1 MSQRDLTPRDARDR
15 LIVALDVPRVADA
28 EALVDRLGD
37 AVTFYKIGMQ
47 LAFAGGLPL
56 VESLVA
62 SGRRVFLDMK
72 LLDIDNTV
80 EMGVRSIVGLGATL
94 TTIHAYPQAMEAA
107 VRGRG
112 DSALGLLGVSV
123 LTSMD
128 DDDLKQAGYAGSAED
143 IVAAR
148 AAAAAAV
155 GMDGVVCSARE
166 AARVRDIVGRD
177 MIVVTPGIRP
187 SGSDSGD
194 QKRIVTPADAIG
206 AGADYL
212 VVGRPVSQ
220 AADPAAAADA
230 IVGEIAGAL

>member
-1 MSQRDLTPRDARDR
+1 MSQRDLMPRDARDR
-15 LIVALDVPRVADA
+15 LIVALDVPGVADA
-28 EALVDRLGD
+28 EALIDRLGD

-112 DSALGLLGVSV
+112 ESALGLLGVSV

-143 IVAAR
+143 IVEAR

-166 AARVRDIVGRD
+166 AARVREIVGRD
-177 MIVVTPGIRP
+177 MIIVTPGIRP

-220 AADPAAAADA
+220 AADPVAAADA

>member
-1 MSQRDLTPRDARDR
+1 MSQRDLTPRNARDR
-15 LIVALDVPRVADA
+15 LIVALDVPSVGEA

-37 AVTFYKIGMQ
+37 TVTFYKIGMQ

-80 EMGVRSIVGLGATL
+80 EMAVRSIVRLGATL

-107 VRGRG
+107 VKGRG
-112 DSALGLLGVSV
+112 DSALGLLAVSV

-128 DDDLKQAGYAGSAED
+128 DNDLKRAGYAENAET
-143 IVAAR
+143 IVEAR
-148 AAAAAAV
+148 AAAASAIS
-155 GMDGVVCSARE
+155 MDGIVCSARE
-166 AARVRDIVGRD
+166 SATVREIVGPD
-177 MIVVTPGIRP
+177 LMIVTPGIRP
-187 SGSDSGD
+187 AGSDSGD
-194 QKRIVTPADAIG
+194 QKRIVTPADAIA
-206 AGADYL
+206 AGSDYL

-220 AADPAAAADA
+220 ADDPAAAAEA
-230 IVGEIAGAL
+230 IIAEIAGAV

>member
-1 MSQRDLTPRDARDR
+1 MSQRDLTPRNARDR
-15 LIVALDVPRVADA
+15 LIVALDAPSVADA

-37 AVTFYKIGMQ
+37 TVTFYKIGMQ

-80 EMGVRSIVGLGATL
+80 EKGVQSIVRLGATL

-107 VRGRG
+107 VKGRG
-112 DSALGLLGVSV
+112 DTALGLLAVSV

-128 DDDLKQAGYAGSAED
+128 DNDLKQAGYAENAET

-155 GMDGVVCSARE
+155 GMDGIVCSARE
-166 AARVRDIVGRD
+166 AGRVRGIVGPD
-177 MIVVTPGIRP
+177 MIIVTPGIRP
-187 SGSDSGD
+187 AGAATGD
-194 QKRIVTPADAIG
+194 QKRILTPADAIA
-206 AGADYL
+206 AGSDYL

-220 AADPAAAADA
+220 ADDPAAAAEA
-230 IVGEIAGAL
+230 IVAEIASAA

>member
-1 MSQRDLTPRDARDR
+1 MSQRDLTPRNARDR
-15 LIVALDVPRVADA
+15 LIVALDVPSVTEA
-28 EALVDRLGD
+28 EALIDRLGD
-37 AVTFYKIGMQ
+37 TVTFYKVGMQ

-62 SGRRVFLDMK
+62 SGSRVFLDMK

-80 EMGVRSIVGLGATL
+80 EKGVRSIVGLGATL

-112 DSALGLLGVSV
+112 DAALGLLGVSV

-128 DDDLKQAGYAGSAED
+128 DGDLKQAGYADSAD
-143 IVAAR
+143 SIVEAR
-148 AAAAAAV
+148 AAAAAAI

-166 AARVRDIVGRD
+166 AARVRGIVGRD
-177 MIVVTPGIRP
+177 MIIVTPGIRP
-187 SGSDSGD
+187 SGADSGD
-194 QKRIVTPADAIG
+194 QKRVVTPTDAIA

-220 AADPAAAADA
+220 ADDPAAAAEA